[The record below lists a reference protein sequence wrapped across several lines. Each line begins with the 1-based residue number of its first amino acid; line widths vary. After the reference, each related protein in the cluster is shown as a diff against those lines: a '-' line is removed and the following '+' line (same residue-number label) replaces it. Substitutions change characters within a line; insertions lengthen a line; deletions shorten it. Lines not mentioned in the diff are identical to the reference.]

1 MLWYFLKQS
10 LLSLEPWHLGR
21 GKVCFAM
28 TWARVFHILCRVW
41 QSDCRLEGLSQWTRH
56 LTPGYSKNVGSPVK
70 EPKFGCR
77 VQSLVRTC
85 ISQTQLCHSAHRR
98 PFPCG
103 ARGGQLP
110 GPRCPTACDSAQL
123 LPAAGLVV
131 LGQQATPQGAGVQ
144 GSRAPGTA
152 EGELNLLPKYT

>member
-21 GKVCFAM
+21 GGKVCFTM

-41 QSDCRLEGLSQWTRH
+41 QSDCRPGPGTLH
-56 LTPGYSKNVGSPVK
+56 LVTQKRYVGCPVK
-70 EPKFGCR
+70 EPKFRCR
-77 VQSLVRTC
+77 VQSPVRTC
-85 ISQTQLCHSAHRR
+85 ISQTRLCHSAHRR

-110 GPRCPTACDSAQL
+110 GPCCPTACDSAQL

-131 LGQQATPQGAGVQ
+131 LGQQAPPQGAV
-144 GSRAPGTA
+144 SRAA
-152 EGELNLLPKYT
+152 VLQEQLREN